1 MTKKK
6 TGKGRKNP
14 KRGLKPSSAIFELRL
29 YIADN
34 EINSRKAVELVQKF
48 CSRYLKDNYS
58 LTIIDVFQDYQSA
71 LRDNVLVA
79 PTLIWLK
86 KDTPAFL
93 MGRFEWSDLLDFFG
107 LSEATGGEK

>member
-1 MTKKK
+1 MRKKK
-6 TGKGRKNP
+6 FGERGNIPKKCRKHTSVNY
-14 KRGLKPSSAIFELRL
+14 ELRL
-29 YIADN
+29 YIADS
-34 EINSRKAVELVQKF
+34 EFNSRKAVELVQKF

>member
-1 MTKKK
+1 MKK
-6 TGKGRKNP
+6 GKAEARNP
-14 KRGLKPSSAIFELRL
+14 ALRMVRPKIKPYQLRL
-29 YIADN
+29 YIAGN
-34 EINSRKAVELVQKF
+34 ETNSRRAVELVQKI
-48 CSRYLKDNYS
+48 CGQYLRENCS

-93 MGRFEWSDLLDFFG
+93 MGSFEWSDLLDFLG
-107 LSEATGGEK
+107 LSESTGGEK